1 MDIARLWK
9 REDAYLWS
17 LYFKQRMTKQQKQ
30 TKKKSIALWVCQELS
45 SVKGSYSGKVQLPGR
60 RMAKINYRGPDA
72 SSGLETQDANEALQV
87 KSLVRQQNSRICGA
101 GKDGGRP
108 WKRSLQA
115 FLDRINNA
123 ACYSWKGR
131 SLTLAQKI
139 SILFMNLE
147 EGPSHQKIALCVTV
161 LRREVENTKEIA
173 SKGI

>member
-1 MDIARLWK
+1 
-9 REDAYLWS
+9 
-17 LYFKQRMTKQQKQ
+17 MTKQQKQ
-30 TKKKSIALWVCQELS
+30 TKKSIALWVCQELS

-72 SSGLETQDANEALQV
+72 GSGLESQDANEALQV
-87 KSLVRQQNSRICGA
+87 KALVRQQNIRICGA

-123 ACYSWKGR
+123 ECYSWKGK

-147 EGPSHQKIALCVTV
+147 EEPSRQKIALCVTV
-161 LRREVENTKEIA
+161 LWREVENTKEIA